1 MQSIFFRGNKRVGE
15 KRYEYAD
22 EISYHT
28 RVGYACEVV
37 FQSRFLFCL
46 FQASQRSSSGS
57 DGSLQLRIADC
68 EGGPFQ
74 RLLFLLAMASF
85 QVKRAVVYS
94 LSQGVRREGGG
105 PPQFLDQQNQ
115 LCFAESVQ
123 EALKGSDTETRELLS
138 RRNRR
143 KKFFPDEG

>member
-1 MQSIFFRGNKRVGE
+1 MTDFRHPKCKASFFRGNKRVGE

-22 EISYHT
+22 ETSYHT

-46 FQASQRSSSGS
+46 FQASHRSSSGS

-85 QVKRAVVYS
+85 QEKRAVVYS
-94 LSQGVRREGGG
+94 LSQGVRREGGASPIFG
-105 PPQFLDQQNQ
+105 STKP
-115 LCFAESVQ
+115 SVFCRVSSRSPS
-123 EALKGSDTETRELLS
+123 KGRILRLGSY
-138 RRNRR
+138 
-143 KKFFPDEG
+143 

>member
-1 MQSIFFRGNKRVGE
+1 MTDFRHPKCKASFFRGNKRVGE

-22 EISYHT
+22 ETSYHHT

-46 FQASQRSSSGS
+46 FQASHRSSSGS

-85 QVKRAVVYS
+85 QEKRAVVYS

-105 PPQFLDQQNQ
+105 LPNFWINKTNCVLPSQFKKP
-115 LCFAESVQ
+115 
-123 EALKGSDTETRELLS
+123 LKGRILRLGSY
-138 RRNRR
+138 
-143 KKFFPDEG
+143 

>member
-1 MQSIFFRGNKRVGE
+1 MPDFRQPKCKASFFRGNKRVGE

-22 EISYHT
+22 ETSYHT

-57 DGSLQLRIADC
+57 DGSLQLRIAGC

-85 QVKRAVVYS
+85 QEKRAVVYS
-94 LSQGVRREGGG
+94 LSQGVRRGG
-105 PPQFLDQQNQ
+105 PYPIFGSTKPSVFCRVSSRSPQR
-115 LCFAESVQ
+115 V
-123 EALKGSDTETRELLS
+123 
-138 RRNRR
+138 
-143 KKFFPDEG
+143 PY